1 AGKGR
6 GGRCCGPR
14 AGEGRGQGEEAAARR
29 RREHGLVRG
38 WSQGLVTWARRA
50 AAEAWA
56 FRARVEQEA
65 ALRFERL
72 AAVIASFGSA
82 SPVPAMMRRAAD
94 DEGRHTRRCAP
105 LAGRLGE
112 PVVLEPDAELSSIAP
127 RSLDE
132 RQAAL
137 YEVVAACCITET
149 ESMATLTT
157 LMAAEPDPEVRA
169 VLHSISKDE
178 VIHSRMGWA
187 HLSRESAAGE
197 VAFLG
202 PLIPGML
209 AGTIEEGLFGA
220 PPADEDA
227 EGLLR
232 LGVLPLEKK
241 REVFLGTLEQVV
253 FPGLEKFG
261 VDPEPGRRWLAH
273 AAGHG

>member
-1 AGKGR
+1 
-6 GGRCCGPR
+6 
-14 AGEGRGQGEEAAARR
+14 
-29 RREHGLVRG
+29 
-38 WSQGLVTWARRA
+38 VTSARRA

-56 FRARVEQEA
+56 FRARVEQDA

-72 AAVIASFGSA
+72 AAVVASFDPD

-94 DEGRHTRRCAP
+94 DERRHTELCAR
-105 LAGRLGE
+105 LAGSLGDPIVLDPDVE
-112 PVVLEPDAELSSIAP
+112 PPSIAP
-127 RSLDE
+127 SSLDQ
-132 RQAAL
+132 RQATL

-178 VIHSRMGWA
+178 VVHSRMGWA

-209 AGTIEEGLFGA
+209 AGTIDEGLFGA
-220 PPADEDA
+220 PRDDEDP

-253 FPGLEKFG
+253 FPGLERFG
-261 VDPEPGRRWLAH
+261 VDPEPGRTWLARV
-273 AAGHG
+273 AGHS

>member
-1 AGKGR
+1 
-6 GGRCCGPR
+6 
-14 AGEGRGQGEEAAARR
+14 
-29 RREHGLVRG
+29 
-38 WSQGLVTWARRA
+38 VTSARRA

-65 ALRFERL
+65 ALRFQRL
-72 AAVIASFGSA
+72 AAMVASFDPG
-82 SPVPAMMRRAAD
+82 SPVPAMMLRAAD
-94 DEGRHTRRCAP
+94 DERRHTELCAR
-105 LAGRLGE
+105 LAGSLGA
-112 PVVLEPDAELSSIAP
+112 PVVLDPDARLPSIAP
-127 RSLDE
+127 SSLDE
-132 RQAAL
+132 RQATL

-157 LMAAEPDPEVRA
+157 LMACEPDPEVRA

-178 VIHSRMGWA
+178 VVHSRMGWA

-197 VAFLG
+197 VAFLA
-202 PLIPGML
+202 PLIPAML
-209 AGTIEEGLFGA
+209 AGTVDEGLFGP
-220 PPADEDA
+220 PPADEDP

-261 VDPEPGRRWLAH
+261 VDPDPGRRWLAR
-273 AAGHG
+273 AAGTG

>member
-1 AGKGR
+1 MT
-6 GGRCCGPR
+6 
-14 AGEGRGQGEEAAARR
+14 
-29 RREHGLVRG
+29 
-38 WSQGLVTWARRA
+38 SARRA
-50 AAEAWA
+50 AGEAWA

-65 ALRFERL
+65 ALRFDRL
-72 AAVIASFGSA
+72 ATMVAGFDPG

-94 DEGRHTRRCAP
+94 DERRHTELCAR
-105 LAGRLGE
+105 LAHGLGNPIE
-112 PVVLEPDAELSSIAP
+112 LDPGAELASIAP
-127 RSLDE
+127 ASLDA

-157 LMAAEPDPEVRA
+157 LMAAEPDPEVRE

-178 VIHSRMGWA
+178 VVHSRMGWA
-187 HLSRESAAGE
+187 HLSRESAAGQ

-209 AGTIEEGLFGA
+209 AGTIDESLFGA

-261 VDPEPGRRWLAH
+261 VDPEPARRWL
-273 AAGHG
+273 GKF

>member
-1 AGKGR
+1 
-6 GGRCCGPR
+6 
-14 AGEGRGQGEEAAARR
+14 
-29 RREHGLVRG
+29 
-38 WSQGLVTWARRA
+38 VTSARRA

-65 ALRFERL
+65 ALRFDRL
-72 AAVIASFGSA
+72 AAVVASFDPG

-94 DEGRHTRRCAP
+94 DERRHTELCMQ
-105 LAGRLGE
+105 LAGSLGS
-112 PVVLEPDAELSSIAP
+112 PVALDPDAELPSIAP

-157 LMAAEPDPEVRA
+157 LMAVEPDPEVRA

-187 HLSRESAAGE
+187 HLSRESAAGQ

-209 AGTIEEGLFGA
+209 AGTIDEGLFGA
-220 PPADEDA
+220 APADEDA

-261 VDPEPGRRWLAH
+261 VDPEPARQWLGR
-273 AAGHG
+273 AAAPR

>member
-1 AGKGR
+1 MT
-6 GGRCCGPR
+6 
-14 AGEGRGQGEEAAARR
+14 
-29 RREHGLVRG
+29 
-38 WSQGLVTWARRA
+38 SARRA
-50 AAEAWA
+50 AGEAWA

-65 ALRFERL
+65 ALRFDRL
-72 AAVIASFGSA
+72 AAVVAGFDPG

-94 DEGRHTRRCAP
+94 DERRHTELCAR
-105 LAGRLGE
+105 LAQGLGN
-112 PVVLEPDAELSSIAP
+112 PVALDPAAELAAIAP

-132 RQAAL
+132 RQTAL

-157 LMAAEPDPEVRA
+157 LLAAGAEPDVRE

-178 VIHSRMGWA
+178 VVHSRMGWA

-202 PLIPGML
+202 ELIPRML
-209 AGTIEEGLFGA
+209 AGTIDEGLFGA
-220 PPADEDA
+220 PPSDEDP

-232 LGVLPLEKK
+232 LGVLPLQKK

-261 VDPEPGRRWLAH
+261 VDPEPGRKWLAH
-273 AAGHG
+273 AAGLR

>member
-1 AGKGR
+1 
-6 GGRCCGPR
+6 
-14 AGEGRGQGEEAAARR
+14 
-29 RREHGLVRG
+29 V
-38 WSQGLVTWARRA
+38 SSARRA

-56 FRARVEQEA
+56 FRARVEQDA
-65 ALRFERL
+65 ALRFDRL
-72 AAVIASFGSA
+72 AKVVAGFDRD

-94 DEGRHTRRCAP
+94 DERRHTELCAR
-105 LAGRLGE
+105 LAGQLGT
-112 PVVLEPDAELSSIAP
+112 PVVLDPDAAFASIAP

-132 RQAAL
+132 RKAAL

-157 LMAAEPDPEVRA
+157 LLAGEPDPEVRE
-169 VLHSISKDE
+169 VLHGISRDE
-178 VIHSRMGWA
+178 VVHARIGWA
-187 HLSRESAAGE
+187 HLSRESVAAE

-209 AGTIEEGLFGA
+209 AGTIDEGLFGD
-220 PPADEDA
+220 PPADEDP

-232 LGVLPLEKK
+232 LGVLPPSKK

-261 VDPEPGRRWLAH
+261 VDPEPARQWLAR
-273 AAGHG
+273 AAAPR